1 MKPAPIAL
9 HAIAGSGVPA
19 PLKSVGEGRDNH
31 FNLIRVL
38 AALGVLVSH
47 SFALTG
53 YPEVLIGGK
62 TSGFLCVAIFFSI
75 SGFLITKSWLRS
87 PGITAFTRHRCLRIY
102 PGLWLAVAVTALLI
116 GPLATTLPLAEYFTS
131 FRFWAYLA
139 GSGSLLQVV
148 HRLPGVF
155 DELVN
160 HSANGSLWTLPYE
173 LICYAAILA
182 FGILARKNPRRLLV
196 LIVVTLAILLAV
208 AFLASPP
215 APERV
220 VRIPLVMER
229 LAELLP
235 YFFFGALASHAPGR
249 CRKLAPLF
257 LLGMILAI
265 AAGGPGIISLALPAT
280 LAPLVIT
287 LAYLR
292 NSLLQRYNQ
301 IGDYSYGIYLYAFP
315 IQQMVALNVPDC
327 RPWQNVF
334 YTLPLVLGL
343 AFVSWQW
350 VESRALR
357 FARKQP
363 PQP

>member
-1 MKPAPIAL
+1 MGYPAPATD
-9 HAIAGSGVPA
+9 SGVLR
-19 PLKSVGEGRDNH
+19 PLKSADHGRENH
-31 FNLIRVL
+31 FNLIPIL

-62 TSGFLCVAIFFSI
+62 TFGFLCVAIFFSI

-87 PGITAFTRHRCLRIY
+87 PVIINFTRHRCLRIY
-102 PGLWLAVAVTALLI
+102 PGLWLAVAFTALII
-116 GPLATTLPLAEYFTS
+116 GPLATTLPPAAYFTS

-182 FGILARKNPRRLLV
+182 FGLLARKNPRRFLY
-196 LIVVTLAILLAV
+196 LIVATLAVLLAV

-215 APERV
+215 ANERLLP
-220 VRIPLVMER
+220 IPLVMER
-229 LAELLP
+229 LAGLLP
-235 YFFFGALASHAPGR
+235 YFFFGALASYAPGR
-249 CRKLAPLF
+249 CRKIAPVL
-257 LLGMILAI
+257 LLGMSLAI
-265 AAGGPGIISLALPAT
+265 AAGRPGIISLVLPAT
-280 LAPLVIT
+280 LAPMVIT
-287 LAYLR
+287 LAYLP

-334 YTLPLVLGL
+334 YTLPLVLGM
-343 AFVSWQW
+343 AFLSWHL
-350 VESRALR
+350 VEKRALR

-363 PQP
+363 RSPR